1 MATLA
6 SKTMIYRGLGSG
18 IIRVMKEG
26 VKVEFVNEES
36 ANQFKTIIW
45 RTTQKSGSTTQKSE
59 NTTQKSENTTQKELT
74 TTQKAVL
81 DYLKENPQAGRVEI
95 AKCLGNVSEDGVK
108 FIIGRLQQLGLLKR
122 EGGRKHG
129 HWIVTDK
136 DN

>member
-45 RTTQKSGSTTQKSE
+45 RTTQKS
-59 NTTQKSENTTQKELT
+59 ENTTQKELT

-95 AKCLGNVSEDGVK
+95 AKCLGNVSENGVK

-122 EGGRKHG
+122 EGGRKLNMR
-129 HWIVTDK
+129 TRSLED
-136 DN
+136 